1 MSRGAISVFVFS
13 IYLYI
18 MGFVLVVTPGTFV
31 KIFRFPEPDGL
42 WIRVVGMLVL
52 ILGLYYSHAA
62 RAELRPFFTW
72 TVIARSSVLLFF
84 IAFVIADLAPPV
96 LILFGVIDLAAA
108 MWTFFAM
115 RSETER
121 FIG

>member
-96 LILFGVIDLAAA
+96 LILFGVIDFAAA

>member
-1 MSRGAISVFVFS
+1 MSRGAMSVLVFS

-18 MGFVLVVTPGTFV
+18 LGFILVVTPGTLIT
-31 KIFRFPEPDGL
+31 IFMFPEPDGL
-42 WIRVVGMLVL
+42 WIRIVGMLAL
-52 ILGLYYSHAA
+52 ILGFYYSHAA
-62 RAELRPFFTW
+62 RAEFRPFFTW

-84 IAFVIADLAPPV
+84 IAFVIADLAPPA
-96 LILFGVIDLAAA
+96 LILFGVVDFAAA

-115 RSETER
+115 RSESER